1 MRIEPESQI
10 EPQVWESEVDAK
22 TIEDLLKTALPETDV
37 AVQGEGGKY
46 LVSATGT
53 IFEGL
58 NAVKRQ
64 QTVYKILNEHIASGA
79 IHAVTMQLKAASEA

>member
-1 MRIEPESQI
+1 M
-10 EPQVWESEVDAK
+10 DAT
-22 TIEDLLKTALPETDV
+22 TIEDLLKVALPGTEV

-64 QTVYKILNEHIASGA
+64 QTIYKILNEHIASGA
-79 IHAVTMQLKAASEA
+79 IHAVTMQLKAASEV